1 MLVFVEDL
9 LHHKLIVWLSLSS
22 YIGFAE
28 LALKDDLFAVV
39 TNWLVCNF
47 VEAQEVLVRS
57 LPNKSLFQEIKETTV
72 VFEDGVG

>member
-39 TNWLVCNF
+39 TNWLVCNV
-47 VEAQEVLVRS
+47 VEAQEILVRS